1 MNWDRASLRAHLHQ
15 AFEPLPWALAAWEC
29 GSASFQR
36 ADEWSDLDL
45 LICVEDGKT
54 ADAVRALE
62 AALGSEVRLKWQV
75 PEPTWHGSWQ
85 AFYRFRGGSPFFM
98 LDVCISERSK
108 PWKLTERERHGEPV
122 VLFDRIGV
130 AVATSIDRAELARTL
145 RAKLEQ
151 LSLTLEM
158 FADFPQKELH
168 RGRMIDAIHW
178 YQQMILSRLVTLL
191 RMRHAPERHDYGA
204 RYLGFD
210 LPPED
215 ASRLET
221 LYSVRDPA
229 ELARKSQDALAWAR
243 ALIPE
248 LRQRLDMK

>member
-1 MNWDRASLRAHLHQ
+1 MSWDRLTLRTHLHQ
-15 AFEPLPWALAAWEC
+15 ALERESWALAAWEC
-29 GSASFQR
+29 GSASFGR

-45 LICVEDGKT
+45 LVCVEDGKT
-54 ADAVRALE
+54 TDAVRTLE
-62 AALGSEVRLKWQV
+62 QALGADVRLKWQV
-75 PEPTWHGSWQ
+75 PEPTWHGCWQ

-108 PWKLTERERHGEPV
+108 PWKLTERERHGEPG

-130 AVATSIDRAELARTL
+130 ARATEIDRAELSKTL
-145 RAKLEQ
+145 RSKFEQ

-168 RGRMIDAIHW
+168 RGRHIDAVHW
-178 YQQMILSRLVTLL
+178 YQQMILGRLVTLL

-204 RYLGFD
+204 RYLNFD

-215 ASRLET
+215 ARRLEA
-221 LYSVRDPA
+221 LYFIRDA
-229 ELARKSQDALAWAR
+229 EDLERKAQDALAWAR
-243 ALIPE
+243 SLIPV
-248 LRQRLDMK
+248 LRQGIGAN